1 MSFTNLVDLEDE
13 NEDALAWYLINLELI
28 NK

>member
-1 MSFTNLVDLEDE
+1 MSFTNLVELEEE
-13 NEDALAWYLINLELI
+13 NEDALAWYLIDLELI